1 MASRRII
8 ERYILR
14 TILPYALAAFVLLT
28 GILFVQQS
36 GRYFETIFRA
46 TVPAQF
52 LFGLALAL
60 LPTVLVFTI
69 PMAVLSGT
77 IIGLGRMGSDSELIA
92 MRAAG
97 VSRWQIILPALVI
110 GLIAT
115 VAALQLN
122 LSEAP
127 HAQQDL
133 RALGARAALY
143 KLDSPVEPQTFTTD
157 IPGYVIYVREGDKS
171 RGQWGGVFIQT
182 QEKDGS
188 TRLVTARSGRIDSS
202 AEKSELVLQDAVQIR
217 LPLPADPDQQYVVE
231 RLDQLRIVF
240 DTGRNELIARLQ
252 RSETKPDEMGFRALR
267 RFISEST
274 GPQHRE
280 AVFLLHKRIAL
291 GLSPLVFA
299 LFGTVLAMRFRR
311 GSRGFGALTSLV
323 VMVTYY
329 LLVIAGEQMTRGGTV
344 PPIVGG
350 WLATSLV
357 LVFAVILLLVNR
369 TFSFS
374 LRRDRTATTDTAT
387 RAVVSTQKHSARR
400 RWTVRFPTLLDT
412 SVVRTMAVSFLFAF
426 LALVIIFNIFTS
438 FELWRFLATRG
449 GGIGLLGQYLFFL
462 LPLVS
467 VELFPGSV
475 LVAALLTYA
484 LIARRREAVAW
495 WASGQSVYRLMLP
508 GLAFALVV
516 AGGLWLI
523 QERIMPAANVKQDDL
538 RARIRGNVAQSMPG
552 ERRWLV
558 STDGRRIY
566 SYEFDDRAEALIK
579 PAVYEFD
586 ATRTSELK
594 RVVNGD
600 TARWLS
606 PNRIEITNAKWFDL
620 GRSQVAAQS
629 AQAMTVD
636 GVETPRVFRPTV
648 DRPSQLSASRLREYI
663 KTLKARGADTAVL
676 AVGLQ
681 RKYAA
686 PFAVIIMAL
695 IGMPLAIS
703 LGRKSTVL
711 ALCSAVVVSLLFW
724 LLSSGFQQL
733 GEHALLPPQVAV
745 WAPIAIFAGGAF
757 YFISRVRT

>member
-14 TILPYALAAFVLLT
+14 TILPYALAAFALLT

-36 GRYFETIFRA
+36 GRYFETIFRT
-46 TVPAQF
+46 TVPVQF
-52 LFGLALAL
+52 LYGLSLAL

-97 VSRWQIILPALVI
+97 VSRWQIVLPALVI

-115 VAALQLN
+115 VVALQLN

-182 QEKDGS
+182 KEADGS
-188 TRLVTARSGRIDSS
+188 TRLITARSGRIDSS
-202 AEKSELVLQDAVQIR
+202 AEKSELVLQDAVQTK
-217 LPLPADPDQQYVVE
+217 LPAGEAGNQQYVVE
-231 RLDQLRIVF
+231 RLDQLRILF
-240 DTGRNELIARLQ
+240 NTGRNDLIARLQ
-252 RSETKPDEMGFRALR
+252 RSEAKPDEMGFRALR
-267 RFISEST
+267 RFINEST

-280 AVFLLHKRIAL
+280 GVFLLHKRIAL
-291 GLSPLVFA
+291 GLSPVVFA
-299 LFGTVLAMRFRR
+299 FFGAVLAMRFRR
-311 GSRGFGALTSLV
+311 GSRGFGALTSLL

-329 LLVIAGEQMTRGGTV
+329 LLVVAGEQLTRGGTL
-344 PPIVGG
+344 PPVVGG

-357 LVFAVILLLVNR
+357 LIFAVVVLLVNR

-374 LRRDRTATTDTAT
+374 LRRARTDTTDLAA
-387 RAVVSTQKHSARR
+387 RAEVKAEKQTARR
-400 RWTVRFPTLLDT
+400 RWIVRFPTLLDT
-412 SVVRTMAVSFLFAF
+412 SVVRTMALSFLFAF
-426 LALVIIFNIFTS
+426 VALVIVFNIFTG
-438 FELWRFLATRG
+438 FELWRFLVTRG
-449 GGIGLLGQYLFFL
+449 GGVKLLGEYLFFL

-508 GLAFALVV
+508 GLVFAMVI

-523 QERIMPAANVKQDDL
+523 QERVMPAANVKQDDL
-538 RARIRGNVAQSMPG
+538 RARIRGNVAQSTPG

-579 PAVYEFD
+579 PSIYEFD
-586 ATRTSELK
+586 ASRVSELK
-594 RVVNGD
+594 RVMNGD
-600 TARWLS
+600 SARWVGT
-606 PNRIEITNAKWFDL
+606 NRVEIINAKWFELD
-620 GRSQVAAQS
+620 RPQVSTQS

-636 GVETPRVFRPTV
+636 GVESPRVFRPTV
-648 DRPSQLSASRLREYI
+648 DRPSQLDASRLREYI

-686 PFAVIIMAL
+686 PFSVIIMAL

-724 LLSSGFQQL
+724 LLSSGFTQL
-733 GEHALLPPQVAV
+733 GEHALLPPAVAV

>member
-14 TILPYALAAFVLLT
+14 TILPYAAAAFALLT

-36 GRYFETIFRA
+36 GRYFETIFRT
-46 TVPAQF
+46 TVPTQF
-52 LFGLALAL
+52 LFGLSLAL

-97 VSRWQIILPALVI
+97 VSRWQIILPALAV

-122 LSEAP
+122 LNEAP
-127 HAQQDL
+127 QAQQDL

-182 QEKDGS
+182 QEKDG
-188 TRLVTARSGRIDSS
+188 TKRIVTARAGRIDSS
-202 AEKSELVLQDAVQIR
+202 AEKSELVLEDAMQTR
-217 LPLPADPDQQYVVE
+217 LPLPEAEDQQYIVE

-240 DTGRNELIARLQ
+240 DTGRNDLIARVQ
-252 RSETKPDEMGFRALR
+252 RSEIKPDEMGFQALR
-267 RFISEST
+267 RFINEST

-299 LFGTVLAMRFRR
+299 LFGAALATRFRR
-311 GSRGFGALTSLV
+311 GSRGFGALISLV

-329 LLVIAGEQMTRGGTV
+329 LLVVAGEQMTRGGTV
-344 PPIVGG
+344 PPLVGG

-357 LVFAVILLLVNR
+357 LLFAILLLVVNR
-369 TFSFS
+369 TISFS
-374 LRRDRTATTDTAT
+374 LRRTRATTAGLAARAEAT
-387 RAVVSTQKHSARR
+387 SQKQSARP
-400 RWTVRFPTLLDT
+400 RWTARFPTLLDT
-412 SVVRTMAVSFLFAF
+412 SVVRTMALSFLFAF
-426 LALVIIFNIFTS
+426 IALVFVFNIFTS

-449 GGIGLLGQYLFFL
+449 GGISLLGQYLFFL

-508 GLAFALVV
+508 GLAFALLI
-516 AGGLWLI
+516 AGSLWLI
-523 QERIMPAANVKQDDL
+523 QERIMPAANVKQDEL

-566 SYEFDDRAEALIK
+566 SYEFDDRAEALVK
-579 PAVYEFD
+579 PAIYEFD
-586 ATRTSELK
+586 ATRISALK

-600 TARWLS
+600 SARWIG
-606 PNRIEITNAKWFDL
+606 PNRIEITNAKWFELD
-620 GRSQVAAQS
+620 RPQVSTQS
-629 AQAMTVD
+629 AQAMTLD
-636 GVETPRVFRPTV
+636 GVEPPRVFRPTV

-733 GEHALLPPQVAV
+733 GEHALLPAEVAV

>member
-14 TILPYALAAFVLLT
+14 TILPYAAAAFVLLT

-36 GRYFETIFRA
+36 GRYFETIFRT

-52 LFGLALAL
+52 LYGLSLAL

-97 VSRWQIILPALVI
+97 VSRWQIVLPALVV
-110 GLIAT
+110 GLLAT
-115 VAALQLN
+115 VVALQLN

-182 QEKDGS
+182 KEADGS
-188 TRLVTARSGRIDSS
+188 TRLITAGSGRIDAS
-202 AEKSELVLQDAVQIR
+202 AEKSELVLQDAVQTT
-217 LPLPADPDQQYVVE
+217 LPANEAANQQYVVE
-231 RLDQLRIVF
+231 RLNELRVLF
-240 DTGRNELIARLQ
+240 KTGRNELIARLQ
-252 RSETKPDEMGFRALR
+252 RSESKPDEMGFRALR
-267 RFISEST
+267 RFINEST

-299 LFGTVLAMRFRR
+299 FFGAVLAMRFRR
-311 GSRGFGALTSLV
+311 GSRGFGALMSLL

-329 LLVIAGEQMTRGGTV
+329 LLVVAGEQLTRGETV
-344 PPIVGG
+344 PPVVGG

-357 LVFAVILLLVNR
+357 LIFALVLLLVNR

-374 LRRDRTATTDTAT
+374 LRRARPGTTDLA
-387 RAVVSTQKHSARR
+387 RAEVKAQKQSARR

-426 LALVIIFNIFTS
+426 IALVIVFNIFTS
-438 FELWRFLATRG
+438 FELWRFLVTRG
-449 GGIGLLGQYLFFL
+449 GGVKLLGEYLFFL

-467 VELFPGSV
+467 VELVPGSV

-508 GLAFALVV
+508 GLVFAMVI

-538 RARIRGNVAQSMPG
+538 RARIRGNVAQSEPG

-579 PAVYEFD
+579 PSIYEFD
-586 ATRTSELK
+586 PANISQLK
-594 RVVNGD
+594 RVTNAD
-600 TARWLS
+600 AARWS
-606 PNRIEITNAKWFDL
+606 TPNRLEVVNAKWFDL
-620 GRSQVAAQS
+620 DKPRVSTQS
-629 AQAMTVD
+629 AQAMMVD
-636 GVETPRVFRPTV
+636 GVESPRVFRPTV
-648 DRPSQLSASRLREYI
+648 DRPSQLDASRLRGYI

-686 PFAVIIMAL
+686 PFSVIIMAL
-695 IGMPLAIS
+695 IGMPLAVS

-724 LLSSGFQQL
+724 LISSGFTQL
-733 GEHALLPPQVAV
+733 GEHELLPPAVAV

>member
-14 TILPYALAAFVLLT
+14 TILPYAAAAFVLLT

-52 LFGLALAL
+52 LYGLSLAL

-97 VSRWQIILPALVI
+97 VSRWQIVLPALVI

-115 VAALQLN
+115 AVALQLN

-133 RALGARAALY
+133 RALGARAAVY

-188 TRLVTARSGRIDSS
+188 TRLITARTGRIDSS
-202 AEKSELVLQDAVQIR
+202 PEKSELVLQDAVQIT
-217 LPLPADPDQQYVVE
+217 LPANEAANQQYVVE
-231 RLDQLRIVF
+231 RLAELRVLF
-240 DTGRNELIARLQ
+240 KTGRDDLLARMQ
-252 RSETKPDEMGFRALR
+252 HTENKPDEMGFRALR
-267 RFISEST
+267 RFMNEST
-274 GPQHRE
+274 GPQQRE

-291 GLSPLVFA
+291 GLSPVVFA
-299 LFGTVLAMRFRR
+299 FFGAVLAMRFRR

-329 LLVIAGEQMTRGGTV
+329 LLVVAGEQLTRGGTL
-344 PPIVGG
+344 PPVVGG

-357 LVFAVILLLVNR
+357 LIFALVLLLVNR

-374 LRRDRTATTDTAT
+374 LRRARTAATDRTA
-387 RAVVSTQKHSARR
+387 RADVKTQKQPTRR
-400 RWTVRFPTLLDT
+400 RWVSRFPTLLDT
-412 SVVRTMAVSFLFAF
+412 SVVRTMALSFLFAF
-426 LALVIIFNIFTS
+426 IALVIVFNIFTS
-438 FELWRFLATRG
+438 FELWRFLATKG
-449 GGIGLLGQYLFFL
+449 GGVKLLLQYLFFL

-508 GLAFALVV
+508 GLAFAMVV
-516 AGGLWLI
+516 AGGLWFI
-523 QERIMPAANVKQDDL
+523 QERVMPAANVKQDDL

-558 STDGRRIY
+558 STDERRIY
-566 SYEFDDRAEALIK
+566 SYEFDDQTASLIK
-579 PAVYEFD
+579 PSIYEFD
-586 ATRTSELK
+586 PANVSQLK
-594 RVVNGD
+594 RVTNAD
-600 TARWLS
+600 SARWGAT
-606 PNRIEITNAKWFDL
+606 PNRLEIANAKWFDL
-620 GRSQVAAQS
+620 DKPRVSTQT
-629 AQAMTVD
+629 AQA
-636 GVETPRVFRPTV
+636 
-648 DRPSQLSASRLREYI
+648 I
-663 KTLKARGADTAVL
+663 
-676 AVGLQ
+676 
-681 RKYAA
+681 
-686 PFAVIIMAL
+686 
-695 IGMPLAIS
+695 
-703 LGRKSTVL
+703 
-711 ALCSAVVVSLLFW
+711 
-724 LLSSGFQQL
+724 
-733 GEHALLPPQVAV
+733 HA
-745 WAPIAIFAGGAF
+745 
-757 YFISRVRT
+757 

>member
-14 TILPYALAAFVLLT
+14 TILPYAAAAFALLT

-36 GRYFETIFRA
+36 GRYFETIFRT

-52 LFGLALAL
+52 LYGLSLAL

-97 VSRWQIILPALVI
+97 VSRWQIVLPALVI

-115 VAALQLN
+115 VVAVQLN

-182 QEKDGS
+182 KEADGS
-188 TRLVTARSGRIDSS
+188 TRLITARTGRIDSS
-202 AEKSELVLQDAVQIR
+202 AEKSELVLQDAVQTK
-217 LPLPADPDQQYVVE
+217 LPAGETGDQQFVVE
-231 RLDQLRIVF
+231 RLDQLRILF
-240 DTGRNELIARLQ
+240 NTGRNELIARLQ
-252 RSETKPDEMGFRALR
+252 TSESKPDEMGFRALR
-267 RFISEST
+267 RFINESS

-299 LFGTVLAMRFRR
+299 FFGAVLAMRFRR
-311 GSRGFGALTSLV
+311 GSRGFGALTSLGV
-323 VMVTYY
+323 IVTYY
-329 LLVIAGEQMTRGGTV
+329 LLVVAGEQLTRGGTV
-344 PPIVGG
+344 PPVVGG

-357 LVFAVILLLVNR
+357 LIFGVVLLLVNR

-374 LRRDRTATTDTAT
+374 LRRDKAD
-387 RAVVSTQKHSARR
+387 RAAHEEVKTQRQPTRR

-426 LALVIIFNIFTS
+426 IALMLVFNIFTS
-438 FELWRFLATRG
+438 FELWRFLVTRG
-449 GGIGLLGQYLFFL
+449 GGVKLLAEYLFFL

-467 VELFPGSV
+467 VELFPGSM

-508 GLAFALVV
+508 GLVFAMVI

-538 RARIRGNVAQSMPG
+538 RARIRGNPAQSTPG

-579 PAVYEFD
+579 PSIYEFD
-586 ATRTSELK
+586 ASRVSELK

-600 TARWLS
+600 SAHWVG
-606 PNRIEITNAKWFDL
+606 PNRIEMVNAKWFEL
-620 GRSQVAAQS
+620 NRAQVSTQS

-636 GVETPRVFRPTV
+636 GVDSPRVFRPTV
-648 DRPSQLSASRLREYI
+648 DRPSQLDVLRLREYI

-686 PFAVIIMAL
+686 PFSVIIMAL
-695 IGMPLAIS
+695 IGMPLAVS

-733 GEHALLPPQVAV
+733 GEHALLPPAVAV

>member
-14 TILPYALAAFVLLT
+14 TILPYAVAALVLLT

-36 GRYFETIFRA
+36 GRYFEAIFRT
-46 TVPAQF
+46 TVPTQF
-52 LFGLALAL
+52 LYQLSLAL
-60 LPTVLVFTI
+60 LPTVLILTI
-69 PMAVLSGT
+69 PVAVVSGT

-97 VSRWQIILPALVI
+97 VSRWQIVLPALVV
-110 GLIAT
+110 GLLAT
-115 VAALQLN
+115 AVTLQLN
-122 LSEAP
+122 LSEGP
-127 HAQQDL
+127 DAQQEL
-133 RALGARAALY
+133 RAIAARAALY

-157 IPGYVIYVREGDKS
+157 IPGHVIYVREGDKS
-171 RGQWGGVFIQT
+171 RGQWGGVFIQRKEED
-182 QEKDGS
+182 QS
-188 TRLVTARSGRIDSS
+188 TRLITARSGRIDSS
-202 AEKSELVLQDAVQIR
+202 AEKSELVLQNAVQTT
-217 LPLPADPDQQYVVE
+217 LPPSDAANQQYVVE
-231 RLDQLRIVF
+231 RLDELRILF
-240 DTGRNELIARLQ
+240 KTGRNELLARMQ
-252 RSETKPDEMGFRALR
+252 RSENKPDEMGFRELR
-267 RFISEST
+267 RFISQSE
-274 GPQHRE
+274 GPPHRE
-280 AVFLLHKRIAL
+280 AVYQLHKRLAL

-299 LFGTVLAMRFRR
+299 FFGAVLAMRFRR
-311 GSRGFGALTSLV
+311 GSRGFGALASLI
-323 VMVTYY
+323 VMVAYY
-329 LLVIAGEQMTRGGTV
+329 LLVIAGEQMTRGGTL
-344 PPIVGG
+344 PPVVGG

-357 LVFAVILLLVNR
+357 LIFAVVLLLVNR

-374 LRRDRTATTDTAT
+374 LRRTPAERTT
-387 RAVVSTQKHSARR
+387 RAESKPRKQSVRR

-412 SVVRTMAVSFLFAF
+412 SVARTMALSFLFAF
-426 LALVIIFNIFTS
+426 VALVIVFNIFTS
-438 FELWRFLATRG
+438 FELWRFLVTRG
-449 GGIGLLGQYLFFL
+449 GGLRLLGEYLFFL

-508 GLAFALVV
+508 GLVFAMVI

-523 QERIMPAANVKQDDL
+523 QERIMPAANVKQDNL
-538 RARIRGNVAQSMPG
+538 RARIRGTVAQSMPG

-579 PAVYEFD
+579 PAIFEFD
-586 ATRTSELK
+586 TSRNSELK

-600 TARWLS
+600 AARWVG
-606 PNRIEITNAKWFDL
+606 PNRIEITNAKWFELD
-620 GRSQVAAQS
+620 RSQVSTQS

-636 GVETPRVFRPTV
+636 GVDSARVFRPTV
-648 DRPSQLSASRLREYI
+648 DRPSQLNASRLREYI
-663 KTLKARGADTAVL
+663 KTLKERGADTAVL

-686 PFAVIIMAL
+686 PFSVIIMAL